1 MTKALYRKYRPL
13 KLADVVGQDD
23 TIRQLQTQL
32 TNQKISHG
40 YLFVGARGCG
50 KTSVARIFAHEINH
64 FDYQLEDNYVDI
76 IEIDAA
82 VFTMVENIRE
92 LRDKAMLAPTTGKYK
107 VYIIDEIHMLSKNA
121 FNALLKILEEPPEH
135 IVFILATTNP
145 EKIPATILSRVQIFH
160 FKLADKSIMQPF
172 LENICQKEG
181 INIEKDALSLLI
193 EQGGGS
199 FRDSLSILDQLSNLH
214 ADKSTL
220 ITTEEVS
227 SALGVPKQ
235 VLIEELLA
243 SYEQENIDQIRSLIE
258 ELINQG
264 NKAEGIATS
273 LIKAIVQNPTAK
285 NLHLIEKLYA
295 VNGEFASAKL
305 IVALILDHFK
315 TAPITISAP
324 STPQIQAAKTP
335 VTAQTPDAVR
345 AQATTKTSIA
355 TESPAAEPAAQ
366 VTPVAPAAPATPV
379 APAAPATSVTTTTP
393 TPPATSEEPAKPS
406 INPEIRERLIKISKS
421 KLTEKI
427 QERAEIQNQPV
438 QAEAM
443 TIPEAVVSGSG
454 DFSAKGFLENI
465 KNIAETLFV
474 PLNKSYFAYKSNQL
488 EIYPSAKVWF
498 NILNSKN
505 NLEVLKTAINGLNI
519 TIMNPDEHK
528 IPSTAVDFNQFSAGK
543 LEATPRTDDAS
554 LSAISDIMGNI
565 QELEDSP
572 F

>member
-13 KLADVVGQDD
+13 KLTDVVGQDD

-107 VYIIDEIHMLSKNA
+107 IYIIDEIHMLSKNA

-135 IVFILATTNP
+135 VVFIFATTNP

-160 FKLADKSIMQPF
+160 FKLADKSVMQPF

-214 ADKSTL
+214 PDKSTL

-235 VLIEELLA
+235 VLIQELLA
-243 SYEQENIDQIRSLIE
+243 SYEQEDVDQIRSLVE

-273 LIKAIVQNPTAK
+273 LIKVIIQNPTTK

-315 TAPITISAP
+315 ATPVAISAP
-324 STPQIQAAKTP
+324 STSQIQATNPP
-335 VTAQTPDAVR
+335 VTTQTPEVIS
-345 AQATTKTSIA
+345 AQETTKTSIA
-355 TESPAAEPAAQ
+355 TESPIVEPAAP
-366 VTPVAPAAPATPV
+366 VTTAAPAAPVTP
-379 APAAPATSVTTTTP
+379 AEP
-393 TPPATSEEPAKPS
+393 TKSS
-406 INPEIRERLIKISKS
+406 INPEIRERLVKISKS
-421 KLTEKI
+421 KITEKI
-427 QERAEIQNQPV
+427 QERAEIQNQQGQV
-438 QAEAM
+438 EAM

-474 PLNKSYFAYKSNQL
+474 PLNKSYFAYKTDHL

-519 TIMNPDEHK
+519 IIMNPDEHK

-543 LEATPRTDDAS
+543 LEATPKTDDTS

>member
-135 IVFILATTNP
+135 IVFIFATTNP

-160 FKLADKSIMQPF
+160 FKLADKSVMQPF
-172 LENICQKEG
+172 LEGICQKEG
-181 INIEKDALSLLI
+181 VNIEKDALSLLI

-214 ADKSTL
+214 PDRSTL

-235 VLIEELLA
+235 VLIQELLA
-243 SYEQENIDQIRSLIE
+243 NYEQENVDQIRSLVE

-315 TAPITISAP
+315 AAPITISAP
-324 STPQIQAAKTP
+324 SAPQIQATKTP
-335 VTAQTPDAVR
+335 VTTQTPDAVR
-345 AQATTKTSIA
+345 AQATTETSIFTGSPI
-355 TESPAAEPAAQ
+355 TE
-366 VTPVAPAAPATPV
+366 
-379 APAAPATSVTTTTP
+379 PAAPATSVTPTTSVAPATP
-393 TPPATSEEPAKPS
+393 VTSEEPTKPS
-406 INPEIRERLIKISKS
+406 INPEIRERLVKISKS

-427 QERAEIQNQPV
+427 QERAEIQNQQV
-438 QAEAM
+438 QVEAM

-519 TIMNPDEHK
+519 IIMNPDEHK
-528 IPSTAVDFNQFSAGK
+528 TPSTAVDFNQFSAGK
-543 LEATPRTDDAS
+543 LEATPKTDDAS

>member
-32 TNQKISHG
+32 ANQKISHG

-135 IVFILATTNP
+135 IVFIFATTNP

-235 VLIEELLA
+235 VLIQELLA
-243 SYEQENIDQIRSLIE
+243 NYEQENVDQIRSLVE

-315 TAPITISAP
+315 AAPVAISAP
-324 STPQIQAAKTP
+324 STPQIQATKPP
-335 VTAQTPDAVR
+335 VTTQTAEVVS
-345 AQATTKTSIA
+345 AQATAETSIA
-355 TESPAAEPAAQ
+355 TESPAAEPAAL
-366 VTPVAPAAPATPV
+366 VTPVAPAAPVTP
-379 APAAPATSVTTTTP
+379 A
-393 TPPATSEEPAKPS
+393 EPAKPS

-421 KLTEKI
+421 RLTEKI
-427 QERAEIQNQPV
+427 QERAEIQNQQV

-519 TIMNPDEHK
+519 IIMNPDEHK

-543 LEATPRTDDAS
+543 LEAAPKSDDTS

>member
-32 TNQKISHG
+32 ANQKISHG

-135 IVFILATTNP
+135 IVFIFATTNP

-160 FKLADKSIMQPF
+160 FKLADRSIMQPF
-172 LENICQKEG
+172 LESICQKEG

-243 SYEQENIDQIRSLIE
+243 SYEQENINQIRSLVE

-315 TAPITISAP
+315 ATPVAISAP
-324 STPQIQAAKTP
+324 STPQIQATKPP
-335 VTAQTPDAVR
+335 VTTQTPEAAS
-345 AQATTKTSIA
+345 AQEATKTSIA

-393 TPPATSEEPAKPS
+393 TPPAISEEPAKPS

-427 QERAEIQNQPV
+427 QERAEIQNQQV

-543 LEATPRTDDAS
+543 LEAAPKSDDTS

>member
-135 IVFILATTNP
+135 VVFIFATTNP

-160 FKLADKSIMQPF
+160 FKLADKSVMQPF

-214 ADKSTL
+214 PDKSTL

-235 VLIEELLA
+235 VLIQELLA
-243 SYEQENIDQIRSLIE
+243 SYEQENVDQIRSLVE

-273 LIKAIVQNPTAK
+273 LIKAIVQNPTTK

-315 TAPITISAP
+315 AAPITISAP
-324 STPQIQAAKTP
+324 SAPQIQAKNPEVNTP
-335 VTAQTPDAVR
+335 APEVISTQE
-345 AQATTKTSIA
+345 ATEVPIA
-355 TESPAAEPAAQ
+355 TESPITEPAATA
-366 VTPVAPAAPATPV
+366 TPVTSTTSAAPATPV
-379 APAAPATSVTTTTP
+379 N
-393 TPPATSEEPAKPS
+393 SEEPAKPS
-406 INPEIRERLIKISKS
+406 INPEIRERLVKISKS

-427 QERAEIQNQPV
+427 QERAEIQNQQV
-438 QAEAM
+438 QVEAM

-519 TIMNPDEHK
+519 IIMNPDEHK

-543 LEATPRTDDAS
+543 LEAAPKTDDAS

>member
-135 IVFILATTNP
+135 IVFIFATTNP

-160 FKLADKSIMQPF
+160 FKLADKSVMQPF

-214 ADKSTL
+214 PDKSTL

-235 VLIEELLA
+235 VLIQELLA
-243 SYEQENIDQIRSLIE
+243 SYEQENVDQIRSLVE

-285 NLHLIEKLYA
+285 NLHLIEKLYT

-315 TAPITISAP
+315 AAPITISAP
-324 STPQIQAAKTP
+324 SAPQIQATKTP
-335 VTAQTPDAVR
+335 VTTQIPDAVR
-345 AQATTKTSIA
+345 AQATTETSIA
-355 TESPAAEPAAQ
+355 TGVPITEPAATA
-366 VTPVAPAAPATPV
+366 TPVTSTTSAAPATPV
-379 APAAPATSVTTTTP
+379 N
-393 TPPATSEEPAKPS
+393 SEEPAKPS

-421 KLTEKI
+421 RLTEKI
-427 QERAEIQNQPV
+427 QERAEIQNQQV
-438 QAEAM
+438 QAEAI

-519 TIMNPDEHK
+519 IIINPDEHK

-543 LEATPRTDDAS
+543 LEAAPKSDDTS

>member
-135 IVFILATTNP
+135 IIFIFATTNP

-160 FKLADKSIMQPF
+160 FKLADKSVMQPF
-172 LENICQKEG
+172 LESICQKEG

-214 ADKSTL
+214 PDKSTL

-235 VLIEELLA
+235 VLIQELLT
-243 SYEQENIDQIRSLIE
+243 SYEQENVDQIRSLVE

-315 TAPITISAP
+315 AAPITISAP
-324 STPQIQAAKTP
+324 STPQIQAANPP
-335 VTAQTPDAVR
+335 VTTQTPEAAS
-345 AQATTKTSIA
+345 AQETTKTSIA
-355 TESPAAEPAAQ
+355 TESPVVE
-366 VTPVAPAAPATPV
+366 PAAPATPV
-379 APAAPATSVTTTTP
+379 APATPATPVTPTAPATQ
-393 TPPATSEEPAKPS
+393 EESAKPS
-406 INPEIRERLIKISKS
+406 INPEIRERLVKISKS

-427 QERAEIQNQPV
+427 QERAEIQNQQV

-505 NLEVLKTAINGLNI
+505 NLEVLKTAINGLSI

-543 LEATPRTDDAS
+543 LEATPKTDDTS

>member
-135 IVFILATTNP
+135 IVFIFATTNP

-160 FKLADKSIMQPF
+160 FKLADKSVMQPF

-214 ADKSTL
+214 PDKSTL

-235 VLIEELLA
+235 VLIQEILA

-264 NKAEGIATS
+264 NKAEGVATS

-295 VNGEFASAKL
+295 VNGEFTSAKL

-315 TAPITISAP
+315 ATPTTISAP
-324 STPQIQAAKTP
+324 SVPQIQAKNPEVNTP
-335 VTAQTPDAVR
+335 APEVISTQE
-345 AQATTKTSIA
+345 ATEVPIT
-355 TESPAAEPAAQ
+355 TESPAAEPAAP
-366 VTPVAPAAPATPV
+366 VTPVNPTTPTAPVAPTAPATP
-379 APAAPATSVTTTTP
+379 TP
-393 TPPATSEEPAKPS
+393 QEEPAKPS
-406 INPEIRERLIKISKS
+406 INPEIRERLLKISKS

-427 QERAEIQNQPV
+427 QERAEIQNQQV
-438 QAEAM
+438 KTEAM

-519 TIMNPDEHK
+519 IIMNPDEHK

-543 LEATPRTDDAS
+543 LEAAPKTDDAS

>member
-23 TIRQLQTQL
+23 AIRQLQTQL

-135 IVFILATTNP
+135 IVFIFATTNP

-160 FKLADKSIMQPF
+160 FKLADKSVMQPF
-172 LENICQKEG
+172 LEGICQKEG

-214 ADKSTL
+214 ADKSAL

-235 VLIEELLA
+235 VLIQELLA
-243 SYEQENIDQIRSLIE
+243 SYEQENVEQIRSLIE

-264 NKAEGIATS
+264 NKAEGVATS

-315 TAPITISAP
+315 ATPVAISAP
-324 STPQIQAAKTP
+324 STPQVQVAKTT
-335 VTAQTPDAVR
+335 VNAQTPGVIS
-345 AQATTKTSIA
+345 AQEATKTSIA
-355 TESPAAEPAAQ
+355 TESPIAEPA
-366 VTPVAPAAPATPV
+366 TPATPV
-379 APAAPATSVTTTTP
+379 TPTAPATQ
-393 TPPATSEEPAKPS
+393 EESAKPS
-406 INPEIRERLIKISKS
+406 INPEIRERLVKISKS

-427 QERAEIQNQPV
+427 QERAEIQNQQV
-438 QAEAM
+438 QVEAM

-519 TIMNPDEHK
+519 IIMNPDEHK
-528 IPSTAVDFNQFSAGK
+528 TPSTAVDFNQFSAGK
-543 LEATPRTDDAS
+543 LEATPKSDDTS

>member
-107 VYIIDEIHMLSKNA
+107 IYIIDEIHMLSKNA

-135 IVFILATTNP
+135 IVFIFATTNP

-160 FKLADKSIMQPF
+160 FKLADKSVMQPF
-172 LENICQKEG
+172 LEGICQKEG

-235 VLIEELLA
+235 VLIQELLA
-243 SYEQENIDQIRSLIE
+243 SYEQENVDQIRSLVE

-273 LIKAIVQNPTAK
+273 LIKVIIQNPTTK

-315 TAPITISAP
+315 AAPITISAP
-324 STPQIQAAKTP
+324 SAPLIQAKNTP
-335 VTAQTPDAVR
+335 VNAQTPEVAS
-345 AQATTKTSIA
+345 AQATAETSIA
-355 TESPAAEPAAQ
+355 TESPAAEPAAP
-366 VTPVAPAAPATPV
+366 VTPVNPTTP
-379 APAAPATSVTTTTP
+379 TTP
-393 TPPATSEEPAKPS
+393 TPQEESAKPS
-406 INPEIRERLIKISKS
+406 INPEIRERLVKISKS

-427 QERAEIQNQPV
+427 QESAEIQNQQV
-438 QAEAM
+438 QVEAM

-519 TIMNPDEHK
+519 IIVNPDEHK

-543 LEATPRTDDAS
+543 LEATPKTDDAS

>member
-32 TNQKISHG
+32 ANQKISHG

-92 LRDKAMLAPTTGKYK
+92 LRDKAMLAPTIGKHK

-135 IVFILATTNP
+135 IVFIFATTNP

-160 FKLADKSIMQPF
+160 FKLADKSVMQPF

-214 ADKSTL
+214 PNKSTL

-235 VLIEELLA
+235 VLIQELLT
-243 SYEQENIDQIRSLIE
+243 SYEQENVDQIRSLVE

-273 LIKAIVQNPTAK
+273 LIKTIIQNPTTK
-285 NLHLIEKLYA
+285 NLHLIEKLYT

-315 TAPITISAP
+315 AAPITISAP
-324 STPQIQAAKTP
+324 SAPQIQAKNPEVNIPASEVVST
-335 VTAQTPDAVR
+335 QE
-345 AQATTKTSIA
+345 TTEPPIT
-355 TESPAAEPAAQ
+355 EPA
-366 VTPVAPAAPATPV
+366 VPAAPV
-379 APAAPATSVTTTTP
+379 
-393 TPPATSEEPAKPS
+393 TSEESAKPS

-427 QERAEIQNQPV
+427 QERAEIQNQQV

-465 KNIAETLFV
+465 RNIAETLFV
-474 PLNKSYFAYKSNQL
+474 PLNKSYFTYKSNQL

-505 NLEVLKTAINGLNI
+505 NLEVLRTAINGLNI
-519 TIMNPDEHK
+519 IIMNPDEHK

-543 LEATPRTDDAS
+543 LETAPKSDNTS

>member
-135 IVFILATTNP
+135 IVFIFATTNP

-160 FKLADKSIMQPF
+160 FKLADKSVMQPF
-172 LENICQKEG
+172 LEGICQKEG

-214 ADKSTL
+214 PDKSTL

-235 VLIEELLA
+235 VLIQELLA

-315 TAPITISAP
+315 AAPVAISAP
-324 STPQIQAAKTP
+324 SAPQIQTTNP
-335 VTAQTPDAVR
+335 PINTQTPGVIS
-345 AQATTKTSIA
+345 AQETTKTSIA
-355 TESPAAEPAAQ
+355 TEPPVVEPA
-366 VTPVAPAAPATPV
+366 TPATPV
-379 APAAPATSVTTTTP
+379 TPATPSTQ
-393 TPPATSEEPAKPS
+393 ATSEEPTKPS
-406 INPEIRERLIKISKS
+406 INPEIRERLVKISKS

-427 QERAEIQNQPV
+427 QERAEIQNQQV
-438 QAEAM
+438 QVEAM

-519 TIMNPDEHK
+519 IIMNPDEHK
-528 IPSTAVDFNQFSAGK
+528 IPSTTVDFNQFSAGK
-543 LEATPRTDDAS
+543 LEAAPKSDDTS

>member
-135 IVFILATTNP
+135 IVFIFATTNP

-160 FKLADKSIMQPF
+160 FKLADKSVMQPF
-172 LENICQKEG
+172 LEGICQKEG

-258 ELINQG
+258 ELINQS
-264 NKAEGIATS
+264 NKAEGIAAS
-273 LIKAIVQNPTAK
+273 IIKAIVQNPTAK

-315 TAPITISAP
+315 AAPITISAP
-324 STPQIQAAKTP
+324 PAPQIQTTNP
-335 VTAQTPDAVR
+335 PITIQTPEAVS
-345 AQATTKTSIA
+345 AQATTETSIA
-355 TESPAAEPAAQ
+355 AESPIVEPIPPVTQ
-366 VTPVAPAAPATPV
+366 TTPVAPAAPAAPV
-379 APAAPATSVTTTTP
+379 A
-393 TPPATSEEPAKPS
+393 SEESAKPS
-406 INPEIRERLIKISKS
+406 INPEIRERLVKISKS
-421 KLTEKI
+421 KLTKKI
-427 QERAEIQNQPV
+427 QERAEIQNQQV

-465 KNIAETLFV
+465 RNIAETLFV
-474 PLNKSYFAYKSNQL
+474 PLNKSYFTYKSNQL

-505 NLEVLKTAINGLNI
+505 NLEVLRTAINGLNI
-519 TIMNPDEHK
+519 IIMNPDEHK

-543 LEATPRTDDAS
+543 LEAAPKSDDTS

>member
-135 IVFILATTNP
+135 IVFIFATTNP

-160 FKLADKSIMQPF
+160 FKLADKSVMQPF
-172 LENICQKEG
+172 LEGICQKEG

-235 VLIEELLA
+235 VLIEELLVN
-243 SYEQENIDQIRSLIE
+243 YEQENIDQIRSLVE

-315 TAPITISAP
+315 AAPITISAP
-324 STPQIQAAKTP
+324 PAPQIQATNP
-335 VTAQTPDAVR
+335 PITIQTPEAVS
-345 AQATTKTSIA
+345 AQATTETSIA
-355 TESPAAEPAAQ
+355 AESPIVEPIPPVTQ
-366 VTPVAPAAPATPV
+366 TTPVAPAAPAAPV
-379 APAAPATSVTTTTP
+379 V
-393 TPPATSEEPAKPS
+393 SEESAKPS
-406 INPEIRERLIKISKS
+406 IDPEIRERLVKISKS

-427 QERAEIQNQPV
+427 QERTEIQNQQI

-505 NLEVLKTAINGLNI
+505 NLEVLRTAINGLNI
-519 TIMNPDEHK
+519 FIMNPDEHK
-528 IPSTAVDFNQFSAGK
+528 TPSTAVDFNQFSAGK
-543 LEATPRTDDAS
+543 LEAAPKTDNVS

>member
-135 IVFILATTNP
+135 IVFIFATTNP

-235 VLIEELLA
+235 VLIQELLA
-243 SYEQENIDQIRSLIE
+243 NYEQENVDQIRSLVE

-285 NLHLIEKLYA
+285 NLHLIEKLYT

-315 TAPITISAP
+315 ATPITISAP
-324 STPQIQAAKTP
+324 STPQIQATNPEVNTP
-335 VTAQTPDAVR
+335 APEVINTQET
-345 AQATTKTSIA
+345 
-355 TESPAAEPAAQ
+355 TESPIAE
-366 VTPVAPAAPATPV
+366 PAAPATPV
-379 APAAPATSVTTTTP
+379 
-393 TPPATSEEPAKPS
+393 TSEEPAKPS
-406 INPEIRERLIKISKS
+406 INPEIRERLVKISKS

-427 QERAEIQNQPV
+427 QERAEIQNQQV

-474 PLNKSYFAYKSNQL
+474 PLNKSYFAYKTDHL

-528 IPSTAVDFNQFSAGK
+528 TPSTAVDFNQFSAGK
-543 LEATPRTDDAS
+543 LEATPKTDDAS

>member
-32 TNQKISHG
+32 NNQKISHG

-135 IVFILATTNP
+135 IVFIFATTNP

-160 FKLADKSIMQPF
+160 FKLADKSVMQPF

-214 ADKSTL
+214 PDKSTL

-235 VLIEELLA
+235 VLIQEILT
-243 SYEQENIDQIRSLIE
+243 SYEQENVDQIRSLVE

-315 TAPITISAP
+315 AAPITISAP
-324 STPQIQAAKTP
+324 SAPQIQATKTP
-335 VTAQTPDAVR
+335 VTTQTPDAVR
-345 AQATTKTSIA
+345 AQATAETSIA
-355 TESPAAEPAAQ
+355 TGIPIAEPAAP
-366 VTPVAPAAPATPV
+366 VTPAAPAAPVTP
-379 APAAPATSVTTTTP
+379 A
-393 TPPATSEEPAKPS
+393 EPAKPS
-406 INPEIRERLIKISKS
+406 IDPEIRERLVKISKS
-421 KLTEKI
+421 KITEKI
-427 QERAEIQNQPV
+427 QERAEIQNQQV
-438 QAEAM
+438 QVEAM

-474 PLNKSYFAYKSNQL
+474 PLNKSYFAYKTDHL

-528 IPSTAVDFNQFSAGK
+528 TPSTAVDFNQFSAGK
-543 LEATPRTDDAS
+543 LEAAPKSDDTS

>member
-32 TNQKISHG
+32 ANQKISHG

-135 IVFILATTNP
+135 VVFIFATTNP

-160 FKLADKSIMQPF
+160 FKLADKSVMQPF

-214 ADKSTL
+214 PDKSTL

-235 VLIEELLA
+235 VLIQELLA
-243 SYEQENIDQIRSLIE
+243 SYEQEDVDQIRSLVE

-315 TAPITISAP
+315 AAPITISAT
-324 STPQIQAAKTP
+324 SAPQIQAAKTP
-335 VTAQTPDAVR
+335 VTTQISDAVR
-345 AQATTKTSIA
+345 AQATTETSIA
-355 TESPAAEPAAQ
+355 TGVPIAEPAAT
-366 VTPVAPAAPATPV
+366 VTPAVPAAPVTP
-379 APAAPATSVTTTTP
+379 A
-393 TPPATSEEPAKPS
+393 EPAKPS
-406 INPEIRERLIKISKS
+406 INPEIRERLVKISKS
-421 KLTEKI
+421 KITEKI
-427 QERAEIQNQPV
+427 QERAEIQNQQV
-438 QAEAM
+438 QVEAM

-519 TIMNPDEHK
+519 IIMNPDEHK
-528 IPSTAVDFNQFSAGK
+528 TPSTAVDFNQFSAGK
-543 LEATPRTDDAS
+543 LEAAPKSDDTS

>member
-135 IVFILATTNP
+135 IVFIFATTNP

-160 FKLADKSIMQPF
+160 FKLADKSVMQPF
-172 LENICQKEG
+172 LEGICQKEG

-214 ADKSTL
+214 PDKSTL

-235 VLIEELLA
+235 VLIQELLA
-243 SYEQENIDQIRSLIE
+243 SYEQEDVDQIRSLVE

-315 TAPITISAP
+315 ATPVAISAP
-324 STPQIQAAKTP
+324 STPQIQVAKTT
-335 VTAQTPDAVR
+335 VNTQTPGVIS
-345 AQATTKTSIA
+345 AQEATKTSIA
-355 TESPAAEPAAQ
+355 TESPIAEPATPATR
-366 VTPVAPAAPATPV
+366 VTP
-379 APAAPATSVTTTTP
+379 TTP
-393 TPPATSEEPAKPS
+393 TPQEESTKPS
-406 INPEIRERLIKISKS
+406 INPEIRERLVKISKS

-427 QERAEIQNQPV
+427 QERAEIQNQQV
-438 QAEAM
+438 QVEAM

-474 PLNKSYFAYKSNQL
+474 PLNKSYFAYKTDHL

-528 IPSTAVDFNQFSAGK
+528 TPSTAVDFNQFSAGK
-543 LEATPRTDDAS
+543 LEATPKTDDTS

>member
-135 IVFILATTNP
+135 IVFIFATTNP

-172 LENICQKEG
+172 LEGICQKEG

-214 ADKSTL
+214 ADKSAL

-235 VLIEELLA
+235 VLIQELLA
-243 SYEQENIDQIRSLIE
+243 SYEQENVEQIRSLIE

-264 NKAEGIATS
+264 NKAEGVATS

-285 NLHLIEKLYA
+285 NLHLIKKLYA

-315 TAPITISAP
+315 ATPAAISAP
-324 STPQIQAAKTP
+324 STPQIQVAKTT
-335 VTAQTPDAVR
+335 VNAQTPGVISTQEA
-345 AQATTKTSIA
+345 TKTSIA
-355 TESPAAEPAAQ
+355 TGVPIAEPAAP
-366 VTPVAPAAPATPV
+366 VTPAAPAAPVTP
-379 APAAPATSVTTTTP
+379 A
-393 TPPATSEEPAKPS
+393 EPAKPS
-406 INPEIRERLIKISKS
+406 INPEIRERLVKISKS
-421 KLTEKI
+421 KITEKI
-427 QERAEIQNQPV
+427 QERAEIQNQQV
-438 QAEAM
+438 QVEAM
-443 TIPEAVVSGSG
+443 TIPEAVISGSG

-519 TIMNPDEHK
+519 IIMNPDEHK

-543 LEATPRTDDAS
+543 LEATPKTNDAS

>member
-135 IVFILATTNP
+135 IVFIFATTNP

-172 LENICQKEG
+172 LEGICQKEG

-214 ADKSTL
+214 ADKSAL

-235 VLIEELLA
+235 VLIQEILT
-243 SYEQENIDQIRSLIE
+243 SYEQENVDQIRSLVE

-273 LIKAIVQNPTAK
+273 LIKSIVQNPTAK
-285 NLHLIEKLYA
+285 NLHLIKKLYA

-315 TAPITISAP
+315 ATPVAISDP
-324 STPQIQAAKTP
+324 STPQIQVAKTT
-335 VTAQTPDAVR
+335 VNAQTPGVIS
-345 AQATTKTSIA
+345 AQEATKTSIA
-355 TESPAAEPAAQ
+355 TESPIAEPA
-366 VTPVAPAAPATPV
+366 TPATPV
-379 APAAPATSVTTTTP
+379 TP
-393 TPPATSEEPAKPS
+393 TALATQEESAKPS
-406 INPEIRERLIKISKS
+406 ITPEIRERLVKISKS

-427 QERAEIQNQPV
+427 QERAEIQNQQV
-438 QAEAM
+438 QVEAM

-519 TIMNPDEHK
+519 IIMNPDEHK

-543 LEATPRTDDAS
+543 LEAAPKTDDAS

>member
-32 TNQKISHG
+32 ANQKISHG

-135 IVFILATTNP
+135 IIFIFATTNP

-160 FKLADKSIMQPF
+160 FKLADKSVMQPF

-214 ADKSTL
+214 PDKSTL

-235 VLIEELLA
+235 VLIEELLV
-243 SYEQENIDQIRSLIE
+243 SYEQENIDKIRNLVE

-315 TAPITISAP
+315 AALVAISAP
-324 STPQIQAAKTP
+324 STPQIQATNPP
-335 VTAQTPDAVR
+335 VTTQTLEVISAQEA
-345 AQATTKTSIA
+345 TKTSIA
-355 TESPAAEPAAQ
+355 TESPIAEPATPATQ
-366 VTPVAPAAPATPV
+366 VTPTAQ
-379 APAAPATSVTTTTP
+379 TTP
-393 TPPATSEEPAKPS
+393 TTTATPTPQEEPAKPS
-406 INPEIRERLIKISKS
+406 INPEIRERLVKISKS
-421 KLTEKI
+421 KITEKI
-427 QERAEIQNQPV
+427 QERAEIQNQQV
-438 QAEAM
+438 QVEAM

-474 PLNKSYFAYKSNQL
+474 PLNKSYFAYKTDHL

-519 TIMNPDEHK
+519 IIMNPDEHK

-543 LEATPRTDDAS
+543 LEATPKTDDAS

>member
-135 IVFILATTNP
+135 IVFIFATTNP

-160 FKLADKSIMQPF
+160 FKLADKSVMQPF
-172 LENICQKEG
+172 LEGICQKEG

-264 NKAEGIATS
+264 NKAEGIAAS
-273 LIKAIVQNPTAK
+273 IIKAIVQNPTAK

-315 TAPITISAP
+315 AAPITISAP
-324 STPQIQAAKTP
+324 PAPQIQTTNP
-335 VTAQTPDAVR
+335 PITIQTPEAVS
-345 AQATTKTSIA
+345 AQATTETSIA
-355 TESPAAEPAAQ
+355 AESPIVEPIPPVTQ
-366 VTPVAPAAPATPV
+366 TTPVAPAAPAAPV
-379 APAAPATSVTTTTP
+379 A
-393 TPPATSEEPAKPS
+393 SEESAKPS
-406 INPEIRERLIKISKS
+406 INPEIRERLVKISKS
-421 KLTEKI
+421 KLTKKI
-427 QERAEIQNQPV
+427 QERAEIQNQQV

-465 KNIAETLFV
+465 RNIAETLFV
-474 PLNKSYFAYKSNQL
+474 PLNKSYFTYKSNQL

-505 NLEVLKTAINGLNI
+505 NLEVLRTAINGLNI
-519 TIMNPDEHK
+519 IIMNPDEHK

-543 LEATPRTDDAS
+543 LEATPKTDDTS

>member
-32 TNQKISHG
+32 ANQKISHG

-92 LRDKAMLAPTTGKYK
+92 LRDKAMLTPTTGKYK

-135 IVFILATTNP
+135 IVFIFATTNP

-160 FKLADKSIMQPF
+160 FKLADKSVMQPF

-181 INIEKDALSLLI
+181 INIEKDALLLLI

-214 ADKSTL
+214 PDKSTL

-235 VLIEELLA
+235 VLIQELLA
-243 SYEQENIDQIRSLIE
+243 NYEQENVEQIRSLVE

-315 TAPITISAP
+315 AAPVAISAP
-324 STPQIQAAKTP
+324 STPQIQATKTP
-335 VTAQTPDAVR
+335 VTTQTPGA
-345 AQATTKTSIA
+345 ASTQEATETSIA
-355 TESPAAEPAAQ
+355 TGSPITE
-366 VTPVAPAAPATPV
+366 PAAPATPV
-379 APAAPATSVTTTTP
+379 APATPATPVTPTAPATQ
-393 TPPATSEEPAKPS
+393 EESAKPS
-406 INPEIRERLIKISKS
+406 INPEIRERLVKISKS

-427 QERAEIQNQPV
+427 QERAEIQNQQV

-505 NLEVLKTAINGLNI
+505 NLEVLRTAINGLNI
-519 TIMNPDEHK
+519 IIMNPDEHK

-543 LEATPRTDDAS
+543 LEAAPKSDDTS

>member
-23 TIRQLQTQL
+23 AIRQLQTQL

-135 IVFILATTNP
+135 VVFIFATTNP

-160 FKLADKSIMQPF
+160 FKLADKSVMQPF

-214 ADKSTL
+214 PNKSTL

-235 VLIEELLA
+235 VIIQELLT
-243 SYEQENIDQIRSLIE
+243 SYEQENVDQIRSLVE

-273 LIKAIVQNPTAK
+273 LIKAIVQNPTTK
-285 NLHLIEKLYA
+285 NLHLIEKLYT

-315 TAPITISAP
+315 AAPITISAP
-324 STPQIQAAKTP
+324 SAPQIQAKNTP
-335 VTAQTPDAVR
+335 VNAQTPEVIS
-345 AQATTKTSIA
+345 AQETTKTSIA
-355 TESPAAEPAAQ
+355 TESPVVEPVAP
-366 VTPVAPAAPATPV
+366 VTPV
-379 APAAPATSVTTTTP
+379 TSTAQTTP
-393 TPPATSEEPAKPS
+393 TATATPAPQEEPAKPS
-406 INPEIRERLIKISKS
+406 INPEIRERLLKISKS

-427 QERAEIQNQPV
+427 QERAEIQNQQV
-438 QAEAM
+438 QVEAM

-474 PLNKSYFAYKSNQL
+474 PLNKSYFAYKTDHL

-543 LEATPRTDDAS
+543 LEATPKTDDAS

>member
-135 IVFILATTNP
+135 IVFIFATTNP

-160 FKLADKSIMQPF
+160 FKLADKSVMQPF
-172 LENICQKEG
+172 LESICQKEG

-214 ADKSTL
+214 PDKSTL

-235 VLIEELLA
+235 VLIEELLV
-243 SYEQENIDQIRSLIE
+243 SYEQENIDKIRNLVE

-315 TAPITISAP
+315 AAPITISAP
-324 STPQIQAAKTP
+324 STPQIQAANPP
-335 VTAQTPDAVR
+335 VTTQTPEAAS
-345 AQATTKTSIA
+345 AQETTKTSIA
-355 TESPAAEPAAQ
+355 TESPVVE
-366 VTPVAPAAPATPV
+366 PAAPATPV
-379 APAAPATSVTTTTP
+379 APATPATPVTPTAPATQ
-393 TPPATSEEPAKPS
+393 EESAKPS
-406 INPEIRERLIKISKS
+406 INPEIRERLVKISKS

-427 QERAEIQNQPV
+427 QERAEIQNQQV

-505 NLEVLKTAINGLNI
+505 NLEVLKTAINGLSI

-543 LEATPRTDDAS
+543 LEAAPKTDDAS

>member
-135 IVFILATTNP
+135 IVFIFATTNP

-160 FKLADKSIMQPF
+160 FKLADKSVMQPF

-181 INIEKDALSLLI
+181 INIEQEALSLLI

-235 VLIEELLA
+235 VLIQELLI
-243 SYEQENIDQIRSLIE
+243 SYEQENVDQIRSLVE

-315 TAPITISAP
+315 AAPITISAP
-324 STPQIQAAKTP
+324 SAPQIQATKTP
-335 VTAQTPDAVR
+335 VTTQTPDAVR
-345 AQATTKTSIA
+345 AQETAETSIA
-355 TESPAAEPAAQ
+355 TGVPIAEPAAP
-366 VTPVAPAAPATPV
+366 VTPAAPAAPVTP
-379 APAAPATSVTTTTP
+379 A
-393 TPPATSEEPAKPS
+393 EPAKPS
-406 INPEIRERLIKISKS
+406 IDPEIRERLVKISKS
-421 KLTEKI
+421 KITEKI
-427 QERAEIQNQPV
+427 QERAEIQNQQV
-438 QAEAM
+438 QVEAM

-474 PLNKSYFAYKSNQL
+474 PLNKSYFAYKTDHL

-519 TIMNPDEHK
+519 IIMNPDEHK

-543 LEATPRTDDAS
+543 LETTPKTDDAS

>member
-23 TIRQLQTQL
+23 AIRQLQTQL

-92 LRDKAMLAPTTGKYK
+92 LRDKAMLTPTTGKYK

-135 IVFILATTNP
+135 IVFIFATTNP

-220 ITTEEVS
+220 ITTEKVS

-235 VLIEELLA
+235 VLIQELLA
-243 SYEQENIDQIRSLIE
+243 NYEQENVEQIRSLVE

-315 TAPITISAP
+315 ATPVAISAP
-324 STPQIQAAKTP
+324 STSQIQATNPP
-335 VTAQTPDAVR
+335 VTTQTPEVIS
-345 AQATTKTSIA
+345 AQETTKTSIA
-355 TESPAAEPAAQ
+355 TESPVVEPAAPVTTAVTAAP
-366 VTPVAPAAPATPV
+366 VTPAE
-379 APAAPATSVTTTTP
+379 P
-393 TPPATSEEPAKPS
+393 TKPS
-406 INPEIRERLIKISKS
+406 INPEIRERLVKISKS

-427 QERAEIQNQPV
+427 QERAEIQNQQV
-438 QAEAM
+438 QVEAM

-519 TIMNPDEHK
+519 IIMNPDEHK
-528 IPSTAVDFNQFSAGK
+528 IPSTAVDFSQFSAGK
-543 LEATPRTDDAS
+543 LETTPKTDDAS

>member
-135 IVFILATTNP
+135 IVFIFATTNP

-181 INIEKDALSLLI
+181 VNIEKDALSLLI

-235 VLIEELLA
+235 VLIQELLA
-243 SYEQENIDQIRSLIE
+243 NYEQENVEQIRSLVE

-315 TAPITISAP
+315 AAPITISAP
-324 STPQIQAAKTP
+324 STPQIQATNPEVNTP
-335 VTAQTPDAVR
+335 APEAINTQET
-345 AQATTKTSIA
+345 
-355 TESPAAEPAAQ
+355 TESPIAE
-366 VTPVAPAAPATPV
+366 PAAPATPV
-379 APAAPATSVTTTTP
+379 
-393 TPPATSEEPAKPS
+393 TSEEPAKPS
-406 INPEIRERLIKISKS
+406 INPEIRERLVKISKS

-427 QERAEIQNQPV
+427 QERAEIQNQQV

-474 PLNKSYFAYKSNQL
+474 PLNKSYFAYKTDHL

-528 IPSTAVDFNQFSAGK
+528 TPSTAVDFNQFSAGK
-543 LEATPRTDDAS
+543 LEATPKTDDTS

>member
-135 IVFILATTNP
+135 IVFIFATTNP

-160 FKLADKSIMQPF
+160 FKLADKSVMQPF
-172 LENICQKEG
+172 LENIRQKEG

-235 VLIEELLA
+235 ILIQELLA
-243 SYEQENIDQIRSLIE
+243 NYEQENIDQIRSLVE

-273 LIKAIVQNPTAK
+273 LIKAIMQNPTTK

-315 TAPITISAP
+315 AAPITIAAP
-324 STPQIQAAKTP
+324 SAPQIQATKTQANTQTPETTSTQMAAETPMATKSPIVETATPATPTTP
-335 VTAQTPDAVR
+335 VV
-345 AQATTKTSIA
+345 
-355 TESPAAEPAAQ
+355 PA
-366 VTPVAPAAPATPV
+366 APAAPVTP
-379 APAAPATSVTTTTP
+379 
-393 TPPATSEEPAKPS
+393 EEPAKPS
-406 INPEIRERLIKISKS
+406 INPEIRERLVKISKS

-427 QERAEIQNQPV
+427 QERAEIQNQQV
-438 QAEAM
+438 QVEAM
-443 TIPEAVVSGSG
+443 TIPEAVVSGTG
-454 DFSAKGFLENI
+454 DFNAKGFLENI

-505 NLEVLKTAINGLNI
+505 NLEVLKTAINGLNVI
-519 TIMNPDEHK
+519 IMNPDEHK
-528 IPSTAVDFNQFSAGK
+528 TPSTAVDFNQFSAGK
-543 LEATPRTDDAS
+543 LEATPKTDDAS

>member
-107 VYIIDEIHMLSKNA
+107 IYIIDEIHMLSKNA

-135 IVFILATTNP
+135 VVFIFATTNP

-160 FKLADKSIMQPF
+160 FKLADKSVMQPF

-181 INIEKDALSLLI
+181 INIKKDALSLLI

-214 ADKSTL
+214 ADKSAL
-220 ITTEEVS
+220 ITAEEVS

-235 VLIEELLA
+235 VLIQELLA
-243 SYEQENIDQIRSLIE
+243 SYEQENVDQIRSLIE

-273 LIKAIVQNPTAK
+273 LIKAIVQNPTTK
-285 NLHLIEKLYA
+285 NLHLVEKLYT

-315 TAPITISAP
+315 AAPVAISAP
-324 STPQIQAAKTP
+324 STPQIQATKTP
-335 VTAQTPDAVR
+335 VTAQTPGA
-345 AQATTKTSIA
+345 ASTQEATETSIA
-355 TESPAAEPAAQ
+355 TESPITE
-366 VTPVAPAAPATPV
+366 PAAPATPV
-379 APAAPATSVTTTTP
+379 APATPATPVTPTAPATQ
-393 TPPATSEEPAKPS
+393 EESAKPS
-406 INPEIRERLIKISKS
+406 INPEIRERLVKISKS

-427 QERAEIQNQPV
+427 QERAEIQNQQV

-519 TIMNPDEHK
+519 IIMNPDEHK

-543 LEATPRTDDAS
+543 LEAAPKTDDAS

>member
-135 IVFILATTNP
+135 IVFIFATTNP

-214 ADKSTL
+214 PDKSTL

-235 VLIEELLA
+235 VLIQEILT
-243 SYEQENIDQIRSLIE
+243 SYEQENVNQIRSLVE

-315 TAPITISAP
+315 AAPITISAP
-324 STPQIQAAKTP
+324 SAPLIQAKNTP
-335 VTAQTPDAVR
+335 VNAQTPEVAS
-345 AQATTKTSIA
+345 AQATAETSIA
-355 TESPAAEPAAQ
+355 TESPAAEPAA
-366 VTPVAPAAPATPV
+366 PATPV
-379 APAAPATSVTTTTP
+379 TPTAPATQ
-393 TPPATSEEPAKPS
+393 EESAKPS
-406 INPEIRERLIKISKS
+406 INPEIRERLVKISKS
-421 KLTEKI
+421 KITEKI
-427 QERAEIQNQPV
+427 QERAEIQNQQV
-438 QAEAM
+438 QAEAI

-474 PLNKSYFAYKSNQL
+474 PLNKSYFAYKSNLL

-519 TIMNPDEHK
+519 IIMNPDEHK
-528 IPSTAVDFNQFSAGK
+528 TPSTAVDFNQFSAGK
-543 LEATPRTDDAS
+543 LEATPKTDDTS

>member
-23 TIRQLQTQL
+23 AIRQLQTQL

-135 IVFILATTNP
+135 VVFIFATTNP

-160 FKLADKSIMQPF
+160 FKLADKSVMQPF

-214 ADKSTL
+214 PDKSTL

-235 VLIEELLA
+235 VLIQELLA
-243 SYEQENIDQIRSLIE
+243 SYEQENVDQIRSLVE

-315 TAPITISAP
+315 AAPITVSAT
-324 STPQIQAAKTP
+324 SVPQIQVAKTT
-335 VTAQTPDAVR
+335 VNAQTPGVIS
-345 AQATTKTSIA
+345 AQEATKTSIA
-355 TESPAAEPAAQ
+355 TESPIAEPVAP
-366 VTPVAPAAPATPV
+366 VTPAAPAAPVTP
-379 APAAPATSVTTTTP
+379 AEP
-393 TPPATSEEPAKPS
+393 TKPS
-406 INPEIRERLIKISKS
+406 INPEIRERLVKISKS

-427 QERAEIQNQPV
+427 QERTEIQNQQV
-438 QAEAM
+438 QVEAM

-474 PLNKSYFAYKSNQL
+474 PLNKSYFAYKTDHL

-543 LEATPRTDDAS
+543 LEAAPKSDDAS

>member
-23 TIRQLQTQL
+23 AIRQLQTQL

-135 IVFILATTNP
+135 VVFIFATTNP

-160 FKLADKSIMQPF
+160 FKLADKSVMQPF

-214 ADKSTL
+214 PDKSTL

-235 VLIEELLA
+235 VIIQELLT
-243 SYEQENIDQIRSLIE
+243 SYEQENVDQIRSLVE

-273 LIKAIVQNPTAK
+273 LIKAIVQNPTTK
-285 NLHLIEKLYA
+285 NLHLIEKLYT

-315 TAPITISAP
+315 AAPITISAP
-324 STPQIQAAKTP
+324 SAPQIQAKNTP
-335 VTAQTPDAVR
+335 VNAQTPEVIS
-345 AQATTKTSIA
+345 AQETTKTSIA
-355 TESPAAEPAAQ
+355 TESPVVEPVAP
-366 VTPVAPAAPATPV
+366 VTPV
-379 APAAPATSVTTTTP
+379 TSTAQTTP
-393 TPPATSEEPAKPS
+393 TATATPAPQEEPAKPS
-406 INPEIRERLIKISKS
+406 INPEIRERLLKISKS

-427 QERAEIQNQPV
+427 QERAEIQNQQV
-438 QAEAM
+438 QVEAM

-474 PLNKSYFAYKSNQL
+474 PLNKSYFAYKTDHL

-543 LEATPRTDDAS
+543 LEATPKTDDAS

>member
-135 IVFILATTNP
+135 IVFIFATTNP

-160 FKLADKSIMQPF
+160 FKLADKSVMQPF

-214 ADKSTL
+214 PDKSTL

-235 VLIEELLA
+235 VLIQELLT
-243 SYEQENIDQIRSLIE
+243 SYEQENVDQIRSLIE

-315 TAPITISAP
+315 TTPMTISAP
-324 STPQIQAAKTP
+324 SAPQIQVAKTP
-335 VTAQTPDAVR
+335 VTTQTPEAAS
-345 AQATTKTSIA
+345 AQATTETSIA
-355 TESPAAEPAAQ
+355 AESPIVEPIPPVTQ
-366 VTPVAPAAPATPV
+366 TTPVAPAAPAAPV
-379 APAAPATSVTTTTP
+379 A
-393 TPPATSEEPAKPS
+393 SEESAKPS
-406 INPEIRERLIKISKS
+406 IDPEIRERLVKISKS

-427 QERAEIQNQPV
+427 QERTEIQNQQI

-505 NLEVLKTAINGLNI
+505 NLEVLRTAINGLNI
-519 TIMNPDEHK
+519 FIMNPDEHK
-528 IPSTAVDFNQFSAGK
+528 TPSTAVDFNQFSAGK
-543 LEATPRTDDAS
+543 LEAAPKTDNVS

>member
-1 MTKALYRKYRPL
+1 
-13 KLADVVGQDD
+13 
-23 TIRQLQTQL
+23 
-32 TNQKISHG
+32 
-40 YLFVGARGCG
+40 
-50 KTSVARIFAHEINH
+50 
-64 FDYQLEDNYVDI
+64 
-76 IEIDAA
+76 
-82 VFTMVENIRE
+82 MVENIRE

-135 IVFILATTNP
+135 IVFIFATTNP

-160 FKLADKSIMQPF
+160 FKLADKSVMQPF
-172 LENICQKEG
+172 LESICQKEG

-235 VLIEELLA
+235 VLIQELLA
-243 SYEQENIDQIRSLIE
+243 NYEQENVEQIRSLVE

-305 IVALILDHFK
+305 IVALVLDHFK
-315 TAPITISAP
+315 AAPVAISAP
-324 STPQIQAAKTP
+324 SAPQIQTTNP
-335 VTAQTPDAVR
+335 PINTQTPGVIS
-345 AQATTKTSIA
+345 AQETTKTSIA
-355 TESPAAEPAAQ
+355 TESPVVEPA
-366 VTPVAPAAPATPV
+366 TPATPV
-379 APAAPATSVTTTTP
+379 APATPATSATP
-393 TPPATSEEPAKPS
+393 TPQEEPAKPS
-406 INPEIRERLIKISKS
+406 INPEIRERLVKISKS

-427 QERAEIQNQPV
+427 QERAEIQNQQV

-519 TIMNPDEHK
+519 IIMNPDEHK

-543 LEATPRTDDAS
+543 LEATPKTDDAS

>member
-135 IVFILATTNP
+135 IVFIFATTNP

-172 LENICQKEG
+172 LEGICQKEG

-214 ADKSTL
+214 VDKSAL

-235 VLIEELLA
+235 VLIQEILT
-243 SYEQENIDQIRSLIE
+243 SYEQENVDQIRSLVE

-273 LIKAIVQNPTAK
+273 LIKSIVQNPTAK

-315 TAPITISAP
+315 TTPVAISDP
-324 STPQIQAAKTP
+324 STPQIQVAKTT
-335 VTAQTPDAVR
+335 VNAQTPGVIS
-345 AQATTKTSIA
+345 AQEATKTSIA
-355 TESPAAEPAAQ
+355 TESPIAEPAATA
-366 VTPVAPAAPATPV
+366 TPVTSTTSAAPATPV
-379 APAAPATSVTTTTP
+379 N
-393 TPPATSEEPAKPS
+393 SEEPTKPS
-406 INPEIRERLIKISKS
+406 INPEIRERLVKISKS

-427 QERAEIQNQPV
+427 QERAEIQNQQV
-438 QAEAM
+438 QVEAM

-474 PLNKSYFAYKSNQL
+474 PLNKSYFAYKTDHL

-519 TIMNPDEHK
+519 IIMNPDEHK

-543 LEATPRTDDAS
+543 LEATPKTDDAS

>member
-135 IVFILATTNP
+135 VVFIFATTNP

-160 FKLADKSIMQPF
+160 FKLADKSVMQPF

-214 ADKSTL
+214 PDKSTL

-235 VLIEELLA
+235 VLIQELLA
-243 SYEQENIDQIRSLIE
+243 NYEQENVEQIRSLVE

-315 TAPITISAP
+315 AAPVAISAP
-324 STPQIQAAKTP
+324 STPQIQATKTP
-335 VTAQTPDAVR
+335 VTTQTPGA
-345 AQATTKTSIA
+345 ASTQEATETSIA
-355 TESPAAEPAAQ
+355 TESPVVE
-366 VTPVAPAAPATPV
+366 PAAPATPV
-379 APAAPATSVTTTTP
+379 APATPATPVTPTAPATQ
-393 TPPATSEEPAKPS
+393 EESAKPS
-406 INPEIRERLIKISKS
+406 INPEIRERLVKISKS

-427 QERAEIQNQPV
+427 QERAEIQNQQV
-438 QAEAM
+438 QAEAI

-505 NLEVLKTAINGLNI
+505 NLEVLKTAINGLSI

-543 LEATPRTDDAS
+543 LEATPKTDDAS

>member
-135 IVFILATTNP
+135 IVFIFATTNP

-160 FKLADKSIMQPF
+160 FKLADKSVMQSF

-214 ADKSTL
+214 PDKSTL

-235 VLIEELLA
+235 VLIQELLT
-243 SYEQENIDQIRSLIE
+243 SYEQENVDQIRSLVE

-315 TAPITISAP
+315 ATPVAISAP
-324 STPQIQAAKTP
+324 SAPQIQATKTP
-335 VTAQTPDAVR
+335 VTTQTPDAVR
-345 AQATTKTSIA
+345 AQATAETSIA
-355 TESPAAEPAAQ
+355 TGVPIAESAVP
-366 VTPVAPAAPATPV
+366 VTPAAPAAPVTP
-379 APAAPATSVTTTTP
+379 A
-393 TPPATSEEPAKPS
+393 ELAKPS
-406 INPEIRERLIKISKS
+406 IDPEIRERLVKISKS
-421 KLTEKI
+421 KITEKI
-427 QERAEIQNQPV
+427 QERAEIQNQQV
-438 QAEAM
+438 QVEAM

-505 NLEVLKTAINGLNI
+505 NLEVLKTAINGLSI

-543 LEATPRTDDAS
+543 LEAAPKSDDTS

>member
-135 IVFILATTNP
+135 IVFIFATTNP

-160 FKLADKSIMQPF
+160 FKLADKSVMQPF

-181 INIEKDALSLLI
+181 INIEQEALSLLI

-235 VLIEELLA
+235 VLIQELLA
-243 SYEQENIDQIRSLIE
+243 SYEQENVDQIRSLVE

-264 NKAEGIATS
+264 NKAEGIATN

-285 NLHLIEKLYA
+285 NLHLVEKLYA

-315 TAPITISAP
+315 ATPVAISAP
-324 STPQIQAAKTP
+324 STPQIQVAKTT
-335 VTAQTPDAVR
+335 VNAQTPGVIS
-345 AQATTKTSIA
+345 AQEATKTSIT
-355 TESPAAEPAAQ
+355 TESPAAE
-366 VTPVAPAAPATPV
+366 PAAPATPV
-379 APAAPATSVTTTTP
+379 APATTATPVTPTAPATQ
-393 TPPATSEEPAKPS
+393 EESAKPS
-406 INPEIRERLIKISKS
+406 INPEIRERLVKISKS

-427 QERAEIQNQPV
+427 QERAEIQNQQV

-519 TIMNPDEHK
+519 IIMNPDEHK

-543 LEATPRTDDAS
+543 LEATPKTDDAS

>member
-23 TIRQLQTQL
+23 AIRQLQTQL

-92 LRDKAMLAPTTGKYK
+92 LRDKAMLTPTTGKYK

-135 IVFILATTNP
+135 IVFIFATTNP

-235 VLIEELLA
+235 VLIQELLA
-243 SYEQENIDQIRSLIE
+243 NYEQENVEQIRSLVE

-315 TAPITISAP
+315 ATPVAISAP
-324 STPQIQAAKTP
+324 STPQIQVAKTT
-335 VTAQTPDAVR
+335 VNAQTPGVIS
-345 AQATTKTSIA
+345 AQEATKTSIA
-355 TESPAAEPAAQ
+355 TESPITEPATTA
-366 VTPVAPAAPATPV
+366 TPVTSTTSAAPATPV
-379 APAAPATSVTTTTP
+379 N
-393 TPPATSEEPAKPS
+393 SEEPAKPS

-421 KLTEKI
+421 RLTEKI
-427 QERAEIQNQPV
+427 QERAEIQNQQI

-505 NLEVLKTAINGLNI
+505 NLEVLKTAINGLKI
-519 TIMNPDEHK
+519 IIMNPDEHK

-543 LEATPRTDDAS
+543 LEATQKSDDAS